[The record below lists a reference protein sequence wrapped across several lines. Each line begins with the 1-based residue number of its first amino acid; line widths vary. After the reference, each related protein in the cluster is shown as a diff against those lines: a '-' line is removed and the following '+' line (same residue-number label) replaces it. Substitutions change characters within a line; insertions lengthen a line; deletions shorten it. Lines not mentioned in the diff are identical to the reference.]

1 MSSMWQVRYYYAKY
15 RAPVT
20 DGWWRRTRTH

>member
-1 MSSMWQVRYYYAKY
+1 MRSMWQVRYYHAKH
-15 RAPVT
+15 RAQVA